1 MSDCVT
7 DQSLCVSGCKV
18 MRESL
23 THFKV
28 SFSPVPQ
35 LELLEGTKKYFGMD

>member
-1 MSDCVT
+1 MSDFVT

-35 LELLEGTKKYFGMD
+35 LELLEGTKKYFGMN